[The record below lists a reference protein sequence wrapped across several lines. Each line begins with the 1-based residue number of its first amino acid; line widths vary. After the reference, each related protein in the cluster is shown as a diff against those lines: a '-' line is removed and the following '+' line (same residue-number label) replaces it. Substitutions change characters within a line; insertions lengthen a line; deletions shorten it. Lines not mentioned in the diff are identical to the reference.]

1 MSIQRFGEK
10 LRALRQRRG
19 LSQQKLA
26 DELGFSR
33 IHLHHLEVGKR
44 NPHAVLLVRISQIFA
59 VPVDAL
65 VKVELV
71 LPPE

>member
-1 MSIQRFGEK
+1 MIIQRFGEK

-33 IHLHHLEVGKR
+33 VHLHYLEIGK
-44 NPHAVLLVRISQIFA
+44 NKPHAELLVRISRLFD
-59 VPVDAL
+59 VPVDVL
-65 VKVELV
+65 VKDELE